1 MAREQI
7 VNKEFNK
14 AFEFHL
20 QGNLDKAQELYK
32 KILKEVPSHF
42 EALRHLGILYQDR
55 QMYDAAEK
63 FFMKAYAVNS
73 NHFSIYNNLGTIKF
87 LQFEM
92 DKAIKFYKKAFQ
104 LNSKYLP
111 VVNNISAFY
120 HRAHRE
126 DDCMKLSKLALSIDP
141 KNLTAKINYA
151 KALSINNEHEKSIKL
166 FEEILKNKKDV
177 NNFVNLGTAYRN
189 IGEIEKSFESFKSAL
204 KYDEG
209 NIAAFFNLSASKLN
223 DITEDVLNKFQKKL
237 KSAPGLNYSDK
248 ATISFAL
255 FNCYNSMKQHEKAS
269 KYLLLGNKY
278 LDNWIGASITDEE
291 KFFSEIEKIFSSEFI
306 DKKKLPTSRQN
317 ISTPKPIFIVGM
329 PRSGTTLCEQI
340 LSSHSSVFGGGEL
353 QSFVEISEIGQTTNV
368 KKAHIDAY
376 AGKIDQ
382 MSQVM
387 LEQKQLDYVEKLKK
401 FSDTHEYVTDKLPH
415 NFVLIGL
422 IKIIFPNAKIIYC
435 KRDMMDNCF
444 SLFTHKF
451 VDKSHGYCY
460 SQKIL
465 GKYYKLHLKLMDHW
479 LKLFKDEIYVLNH
492 ENLITNQEKYSKE
505 IINYCELDWEEACL
519 EFYKTKRQVQ
529 TASNEQVREPINKK
543 SLSAW
548 KKYESILEPLKKY
561 LAN

>member
-126 DDCMKLSKLALSIDP
+126 DDCMKFSKLALSIDP

-189 IGEIEKSFESFKSAL
+189 IGEIEKSPSESSN
-204 KYDEG
+204 KYD
-209 NIAAFFNLSASKLN
+209 
-223 DITEDVLNKFQKKL
+223 
-237 KSAPGLNYSDK
+237 
-248 ATISFAL
+248 
-255 FNCYNSMKQHEKAS
+255 
-269 KYLLLGNKY
+269 
-278 LDNWIGASITDEE
+278 
-291 KFFSEIEKIFSSEFI
+291 
-306 DKKKLPTSRQN
+306 
-317 ISTPKPIFIVGM
+317 
-329 PRSGTTLCEQI
+329 
-340 LSSHSSVFGGGEL
+340 
-353 QSFVEISEIGQTTNV
+353 
-368 KKAHIDAY
+368 
-376 AGKIDQ
+376 
-382 MSQVM
+382 
-387 LEQKQLDYVEKLKK
+387 
-401 FSDTHEYVTDKLPH
+401 
-415 NFVLIGL
+415 
-422 IKIIFPNAKIIYC
+422 
-435 KRDMMDNCF
+435 
-444 SLFTHKF
+444 
-451 VDKSHGYCY
+451 
-460 SQKIL
+460 
-465 GKYYKLHLKLMDHW
+465 
-479 LKLFKDEIYVLNH
+479 
-492 ENLITNQEKYSKE
+492 
-505 IINYCELDWEEACL
+505 
-519 EFYKTKRQVQ
+519 
-529 TASNEQVREPINKK
+529 
-543 SLSAW
+543 
-548 KKYESILEPLKKY
+548 
-561 LAN
+561 